1 MSRLTR
7 RGFIGQSLRAGA
19 ALGAVSA
26 LPDLASARPW
36 GANDRLRV
44 ALLGVHGQGRVHA
57 GKWAEMKDAEVVAV
71 CDPDANVVA
80 DAMDKVDKKTGR
92 KPAYVPDL
100 RKIMDDKSIDVVS
113 IAMPNHWHVLAS
125 IWGIQSG
132 KDVYVEKPLGHNIWE
147 QRKLVEA
154 SRKHNK
160 IVQMGNY
167 TRSLQSHRSA
177 IEFLHSGKLGKVK
190 VAHGICYGARA
201 SIRKLADAPVPE
213 GVDYNLWQ
221 GPAAERPFNPNR
233 FHYNWHWNFEYGG
246 GEIANNGVY
255 YLDIARWGLGKTEHP
270 KRALCLGGRL
280 GYEDDGNTP
289 NTQIGVLDYG
299 DVQIIQE
306 IRGLP
311 SGKYMNVQS
320 GNVFHCEEGYLVLG
334 GATLAAFNPKGEIIQ
349 KFSGGGEHFRNFA
362 DAVKARN
369 RELLNSEVA
378 EGHLSTTLCHLPNI
392 SHRLGETKLVSGD
405 APFEQ
410 STGGNDAWNRMA
422 EHLKEAG
429 IDPAKVPMRVG
440 RTLKF
445 DGKTE
450 TFTGDDEANKLL
462 SREYRKPFAVPENV

>member
-7 RGFIGQSLRAGA
+7 RRFLGQSLGAGA
-19 ALGAVSA
+19 ALGAAA
-26 LPDLASARPW
+26 LPDLASARAA
-36 GANDRLRV
+36 GSNDRLRV
-44 ALLGVHGQGRVHA
+44 ALLGVKGQGRVHA
-57 GKWAEMKDAEVVAV
+57 GKWADMNDAQVAAV
-71 CDPDANVVA
+71 CDADSNIIG
-80 DAMDKVDKKTGR
+80 DAMTVVEKKTGR
-92 KPAYVPDL
+92 KPAFVQDL
-100 RKIMDDKSIDVVS
+100 RKIMEDKSIDLVS

-125 IWGIQSG
+125 IWAIQAG

-154 SRKHNK
+154 SRKYNK

-167 TRSLQSHRSA
+167 TRSLQSHRTA
-177 IEFLHSGKLGKVK
+177 IEYLRSGKLGKLR
-190 VAHGICYGARA
+190 VAHGICYGNRT
-201 SIRKLADAPVPE
+201 SIRKLPDAPVPE
-213 GVDYNLWQ
+213 GVDYNLWL

-270 KRALCLGGRL
+270 HRALSLGGRL
-280 GYEDDGNTP
+280 SYEDDGNTP

-311 SGKYMNVQS
+311 SDKYMNVQS
-320 GNVFHCEEGYLVLG
+320 GNVFHCEEGSLVIG
-334 GATLAAFNPKGEIIQ
+334 GATIAAFTPKGELLQ

-362 DAVKARN
+362 DAVKTRN
-369 RELLNSEVA
+369 RELLNSEVL
-378 EGHLSTTLCHLPNI
+378 EGHLSTVLCHLPNV

-405 APFEQ
+405 APFDR
-410 STGGNDAWNRMA
+410 SDGGNDAWNRMA
-422 EHLKEAG
+422 SHLKESG
-429 IDPAKVPMRVG
+429 IDLSKVPLRVG
-440 RTLKF
+440 RTLHF

-450 TFTGDDEANKLL
+450 TFPGDEEANKLL
-462 SREYRKPFAVPENV
+462 AREYRKPFTVPENI